1 MSEPGRLPL
10 PSRIGKYELQE
21 FLGGGM
27 SQVYR
32 AQDTVLG
39 RTVAIKVLTE
49 AGCQDSEAKARFLQ
63 EARTAGGIV
72 HEHIISVYDFGEE
85 KGRPFMVMEFLRGK
99 SLNQALK
106 ANELGDLRKRLSLAV
121 QACKALSFIHQ
132 KKIIHRDIKP
142 DNLHL
147 DGEGKIKLM
156 DFGIAKAQGGMAL
169 TRIGYTLGTPYYM
182 APEQVLGQQI
192 TSLVDVYAFGIM
204 LFELITGTKPI
215 SGDSVEKIFQAI
227 LYEPLNLE
235 PLTRAGAPM
244 PLLQIVQKCTA
255 KDPSH
260 RFQTFAE
267 VGGAIEDFLEASNPV
282 ALSARPATRQFPD
295 SSQLSVTAATQ
306 PPAQAKPAQP
316 SSGAAFT
323 PPKPKPIQPPPGPPL
338 PDGLPA
344 FLNILPSPLR
354 TQTGLMLLVAVG
366 VLLGMAVLYGLLSL
380 MKIF

>member
-106 ANELGDLRKRLSLAV
+106 AGELGDLRNRMNLAM

-142 DNLHL
+142 DNIHL
-147 DGEGKIKLM
+147 DGDGKVKLM

-169 TRIGYTLGTPYYM
+169 TRVGYTLGTPYYM
-182 APEQVLGQQI
+182 APEQVLGQQV
-192 TSLVDVYAFGIM
+192 TALVDVYAFGIM

-227 LYEPLNLE
+227 LYEPLNME
-235 PLTRAGAPM
+235 PMARVGAPM
-244 PLLQIVQKCTA
+244 PVLQIVQKCTA
-255 KDPSH
+255 KDPSQ
-260 RFQTFAE
+260 RYQSFAE
-267 VGGAIEDFLEASNPV
+267 VGGAIEDFLEMSSPAM
-282 ALSARPATRQFPD
+282 RPPTRQFPD
-295 SSQLSVTAATQ
+295 SSSANAIRPSGLQ
-306 PPAQAKPAQP
+306 PRPAPPQP
-316 SSGAAFT
+316 
-323 PPKPKPIQPPPGPPL
+323 QPPPRQPAPPSQ
-338 PDGLPA
+338 PSADGLPA
-344 FLNILPSPLR
+344 FLNILPAPLR
-354 TQTGLMLLVAVG
+354 TQTGLMILVALG
-366 VLLGMAVLYGLLSL
+366 VLLFMAVMYGLLSL
-380 MKIF
+380 MKVV